1 MHLALEVIFERT
13 YKQSRHRCSRGTVEA
28 ELRCAPHWE
37 KMRLVQTVS
46 LETIQAN
53 ATMQR
58 SRLLHCLHLY
68 CVFISTIKQY
78 TLFYTVDDAIL
89 QRAIVET
96 WHRHV
101 QLLDNIT
108 KAQKET
114 IFQVRHHAFSFH
126 GWPYLSHM
134 SHSCLLNPLCLLDA
148 TADNFASTTM
158 RHCRFGRQANL
169 LLQATWI
176 AHLKFI

>member
-1 MHLALEVIFERT
+1 
-13 YKQSRHRCSRGTVEA
+13 
-28 ELRCAPHWE
+28 
-37 KMRLVQTVS
+37 MRLVQTVS

-78 TLFYTVDDAIL
+78 TLFYTVDDTIL

-96 WHRHV
+96 WDRHV